1 MYPSRPSARPKT
13 RRTVRLLALGLM
25 IFLAAVAAAFG
36 HRSRDGASPPPE
48 ALWSSSPAS
57 PSPSPTSEA
66 PPSKTPPKRR
76 AELGVA
82 DGVVPYGVTVF
93 DDTVP
98 AVTNLDPDLLAALR
112 RAATDAAHE
121 GIEFYV
127 NSGWRSAKYQDSLFR
142 RAVSEYGSEAAAA
155 RWVATAETSLHVAG
169 EAADIG
175 HSDATSWLSGHG
187 ARYGLCQ
194 IYRNETW
201 HYELR
206 PDAVQR
212 GCPRMYADP
221 AHDPRMR
228 R

>member
-1 MYPSRPSARPKT
+1 M
-13 RRTVRLLALGLM
+13 
-25 IFLAAVAAAFG
+25 
-36 HRSRDGASPPPE
+36 
-48 ALWSSSPAS
+48 
-57 PSPSPTSEA
+57 
-66 PPSKTPPKRR
+66 
-76 AELGVA
+76 A

-98 AVTNLDPDLLAALR
+98 AVTNLDPGLLAALR
-112 RAATDAAHE
+112 RAATEAAHE
-121 GIEFYV
+121 GIELYV

-175 HSDATSWLSGHG
+175 HSDATSWLSEHG

-194 IYRNETW
+194 IYRNEPW

-212 GCPRMYADP
+212 GCPRMYANP